1 NSFESINSRL
11 KALELKLS
19 KIERYINMSLD
30 KYEQVDSSIKKKDQE
45 LANSYKKVFGG
56 IKDTFYDE
64 IKGAALGFNPRDYL
78 LAGFFNEFGFKF
90 IKDKANGT
98 INIKL
103 NGKGFTNNKEFM
115 QIRDKLTE
123 YLGGTSKW
131 DKEFVEKLNSDRGLA
146 LFDIN
151 DKVPFKKN
159 INKFKNSNF
168 ESLIDSIDNISD
180 GLKNNKFKNAIKMG
194 SSSFKDEVS
203 IGNIIDDFNIKSW
216 KGANNTTKVTKGL
229 GIVGTV
235 LTVGG
240 NLDNFVTSD
249 GKVQIDVDTTADF
262 VVDTGVDI
270 VAGAGAAAIGSTVG
284 SFFLPPLGTVVGLG
298 VGVVAGTVINTEFGD
313 PPKSLVDIVKDGANA
328 GVDTV
333 IDSGKNLISGIGN
346 KLSSVFW

>member
-1 NSFESINSRL
+1 MGINIDTKNLRQLASKSNSIKNDISNINNNISNIKNSLDKEIISVKGINNSFKAINTRL
-11 KALELKLS
+11 KAFESKLS
-19 KIERYINMSLD
+19 KVERYINTSLD
-30 KYEQVDSSIKKKDQE
+30 KYEEVDGNIKKKDQE
-45 LANSYKKVFGG
+45 LANSYKRVFGS
-56 IKDTFYDE
+56 IKDSFYDE

-78 LAGFFNEFGFKF
+78 LVGFFNEFGFKF
-90 IKDKANGT
+90 IRDKVNGT

-131 DKEFVEKLNSDRGLA
+131 DKEFVEKLNSDKGLA

-168 ESLIDSIDNISD
+168 ESLIDSIDDISD
-180 GLKNNKFKNAIKMG
+180 GLKSNKFTNAIKKG
-194 SSSFKDEVS
+194 SSSFKDNVS
-203 IGNIIDDFNIKSW
+203 ISNMIDDFNIKSW
-216 KGANNTTKVTKGL
+216 KGTTTTTKVTKGL

-249 GKVQIDVDTTADF
+249 GKVQI
-262 VVDTGVDI
+262 
-270 VAGAGAAAIGSTVG
+270 
-284 SFFLPPLGTVVGLG
+284 
-298 VGVVAGTVINTEFGD
+298 N
-313 PPKSLVDIVKDGANA
+313 
-328 GVDTV
+328 
-333 IDSGKNLISGIGN
+333 
-346 KLSSVFW
+346 